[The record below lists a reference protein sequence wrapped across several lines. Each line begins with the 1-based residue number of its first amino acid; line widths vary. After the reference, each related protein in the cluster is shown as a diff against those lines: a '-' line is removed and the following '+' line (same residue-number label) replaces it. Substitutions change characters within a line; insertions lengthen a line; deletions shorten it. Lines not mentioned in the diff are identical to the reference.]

1 MKKSW
6 IITTLINFCVA
17 ILMAIGLR
25 SAYVF
30 PTDFNYTY
38 LLHAHSHTVML
49 GWCYL
54 AVYTFIV
61 AHFLPKNKQSLP
73 KYNHLFWLTQIS
85 VIGMAVTFPFTGY
98 ALLSIIFSTLHI
110 LCSYYFVYQIFKDH
124 ESTSLIETQL
134 LKTALVF
141 MVISTIGVW
150 FLGPI
155 ASSGAKDS
163 PFYNTAI
170 QFFLHFQFNG
180 WFIFAVLALFIN
192 QMQHMGITL
201 SQKIF
206 DKFYYFG
213 IIATVLTFGLP
224 LSWFFNGPFF
234 RTFNAVGLLFQIIS
248 MFYFIQLLKPH
259 LTTFFST
266 QRSITKSLFGFAF
279 SCLLLKIIIQSS
291 TIIPALAT
299 ASHGVRNFT
308 VGFIHLAM
316 IGIVNSFLFGFITQT
331 TFYGIK
337 NKIGAIGILL
347 FLLGFTVMEYLL
359 FTEGLNLYI
368 GNGYHQS
375 YYLAIL
381 IATLFIGFGLVL
393 FLFSLLQN
401 NNNNIVKLNRF
412 HKKSLMH

>member
-6 IITTLINFCVA
+6 IITCLLNFFLA

-30 PTDFNYTY
+30 PADFNYTY

-54 AVYTFIV
+54 AVYTFII
-61 AHFLPKNKQSLP
+61 ANFLPKELQNHA
-73 KYNHLFWLTQIS
+73 KYNRLFWLTQIS
-85 VIGMAVTFPFTGY
+85 VVGMAVTFPFTGY

-110 LCSYYFVYQIFKDH
+110 LCSYYFVVQIYKDH
-124 ESTSLIETQL
+124 KSKSFIETKL
-134 LKTALVF
+134 LKTALIF
-141 MVISTIGVW
+141 MVISTFGVW

-180 WFIFAVLALFIN
+180 WFIFAVFALFFH
-192 QMQHMGITL
+192 QLHKLGISL
-201 SQKIF
+201 SQKKF
-206 DKFYYFG
+206 NKFYYFG
-213 IIATVLTFGLP
+213 IVGVVFTFGLP
-224 LSWFFNGPFF
+224 LSWFFNGSIF
-234 RTFNAVGLLFQIIS
+234 RTINGIGLLSQLMS
-248 MFYFIQLLKPH
+248 LFYFFHLLKPH
-259 LTTFFST
+259 FKTFFSA
-266 QRSITKSLFGFAF
+266 QKSITKLLFGFAF
-279 SCLLLKIIIQSS
+279 SCLLLKVMIQSS
-291 TIIPALAT
+291 TIIPELAI

-331 TFYGIK
+331 SLYGIK
-337 NKIGAIGILL
+337 NKVGDCGIIL
-347 FLLGFTVMEYLL
+347 FLIGFTIMEYLL
-359 FTEGLNLYI
+359 FSEGLNLYI
-368 GNGYHQS
+368 GNGYHQM

-381 IATLFIGFGLVL
+381 IATTSIGIGLLIFVGNL
-393 FLFSLLQN
+393 IIQ
-401 NNNNIVKLNRF
+401 
-412 HKKSLMH
+412 KK

>member
-6 IITTLINFCVA
+6 TITCLMNFCLA
-17 ILMAIGLR
+17 IFMAIALR

-30 PTDFNYTY
+30 SFDFNYTY

-54 AVYTFIV
+54 AVYTFV
-61 AHFLPKNKQSLP
+61 VTHFLPKDKQSLP
-73 KYNHLFWLTQIS
+73 KYNRLFWLTQIS

-98 ALLSIIFSTLHI
+98 ALFSIIFSTLHI

-124 ESTSLIETQL
+124 ESTSLIETKL

-155 ASSGAKDS
+155 ASTGAKDS

-180 WFIFAVLALFIN
+180 WFIFAVFLIFIH
-192 QMQHMGITL
+192 QMQRLGISLSQHIFNKFYNFGITGVL
-201 SQKIF
+201 
-206 DKFYYFG
+206 
-213 IIATVLTFGLP
+213 LTFGLP

-234 RTFNAVGLLFQIIS
+234 RTINAVGLLFQLLS
-248 MFYFIQLLKPH
+248 LFYFVQLLKPH
-259 LTTFFST
+259 LKTFFSK
-266 QRSITKSLFGFAF
+266 QKSITKLLFGFAF
-279 SCLLLKIIIQSS
+279 SCLVLKVMIQSS
-291 TIIPALAT
+291 TLIPALAI

-316 IGIVNSFLFGFITQT
+316 IGIVNSFLFGFVTQT

-337 NKIGAIGILL
+337 NKMGDFGIIL

-359 FTEGLNLYI
+359 FSEGLNLYI
-368 GNGYHQS
+368 GNGYHQI

-381 IATLFIGFGLVL
+381 IATVFIGIGLCF
-393 FLFSLLQN
+393 FLFSLLQKGN
-401 NNNNIVKLNRF
+401 NRIKL
-412 HKKSLMH
+412 